1 MVRLIQ
7 SMVLHSTTHIEKK
20 KMNSFLNDI
29 ALYFPHINFR
39 GGLISLAIVVHGSM
53 LVASFY
59 SALDEAVTLI
69 LKYLIPWCMSNSVG
83 T

>member
-1 MVRLIQ
+1 
-7 SMVLHSTTHIEKK
+7 
-20 KMNSFLNDI
+20 MNYFLNDI
-29 ALYFPHINFR
+29 ALYFPHIHFR

-59 SALDEAVTLI
+59 NALDEAVTLI
-69 LKYLIPWCMSNSVG
+69 LKYRIPWCMSNTVG